1 MTSLRKG
8 AVARVA
14 RTGPARVAVACLTL
28 VIAGCAGTPGPS
40 APEAGPTPSAVA
52 SPLPSDGGRDVE
64 GGTDRAPQQRTA
76 DRTPGEVPVR
86 PARDTP
92 APPPPAPVRVEVPA
106 LDVDVSVRPEG
117 VDAQGRMAL
126 PASAD
131 QAAWYRFGSAP
142 ASTSGATVVAAH
154 VDDAESVGPF
164 ARLALARSG
173 SAVRVRTADG
183 TTHNYTVTDV
193 RTEAKADVSF
203 DDLFDRSGRPRLVLV
218 TCGGEWDAGAGS
230 YSDNIVVTAEPRS

>member
-1 MTSLRKG
+1 MTPPRKG
-8 AVARVA
+8 AVARAA
-14 RTGPARVAVACLTL
+14 RTGSACAAVACLML
-28 VIAGCAGTPGPS
+28 VIAGCTGTPGPS
-40 APEAGPTPSAVA
+40 APEAAPAPSAVA
-52 SPLPSDGGRDVE
+52 SRLPPDGGRDVAS
-64 GGTDRAPQQRTA
+64 GTDRAPQQGTA
-76 DRTPGEVPVR
+76 DGTLGEVPVR
-86 PARDTP
+86 AAQDTP
-92 APPPPAPVRVEVPA
+92 TPRPPAPVQVEVPA

-142 ASTSGATVVAAH
+142 ASASGATVVAAH
-154 VDDAESVGPF
+154 VDDEESVGPF

-193 RTEAKADVSF
+193 RAEAKADVSF

-218 TCGGEWDAGAGS
+218 TCGGEWDADAGS